1 MGKNIYDETL
11 DETKEKILI
20 YVIILGN
27 PKVILAHNSGTKANA
42 LNHTSAIK
50 IRSKYLYKPQFM
62 TTNQKSQLTGTSRS
76 AKKSVFHNNRE
87 YKYNM

>member
-1 MGKNIYDETL
+1 MMDEML

-27 PKVILAHNSGTKANA
+27 PKVILAHNSGTKAKMQ

-50 IRSKYLYKPQFM
+50 IRSNICTNRNL
-62 TTNQKSQLTGTSRS
+62 TTNQKIL
-76 AKKSVFHNNRE
+76 VNR
-87 YKYNM
+87 Y